1 MDHAVN
7 WEAISAIGQLVGA
20 LAVVISLLY
29 LAREVRSSAHAT
41 RVASMHSLSDKFNR
55 WSQQLA
61 EQPHLS
67 ELYHRGIHDFESLEG
82 AELVRFTIIMSQLFR
97 NYEDAY
103 YGQLEGH
110 LDARVWHS
118 WEAAMR
124 DINAYPGVQAWWR
137 SRSHWY
143 SEEGF
148 ANYINQLQQTAG
160 PPRLYREPMEDE

>member
-1 MDHAVN
+1 MADDDAAIKSPERFKN
-7 WEAISAIGQLVGA
+7 GDNGSEAHLTK
-20 LAVVISLLY
+20 
-29 LAREVRSSAHAT
+29 EVKPG
-41 RVASMHSLSDKFNR
+41 LKFNR

-67 ELYHRGIHDFESLEG
+67 ELYYRGINDFESLEG

>member
-1 MDHAVN
+1 
-7 WEAISAIGQLVGA
+7 
-20 LAVVISLLY
+20 
-29 LAREVRSSAHAT
+29 
-41 RVASMHSLSDKFNR
+41 
-55 WSQQLA
+55 
-61 EQPHLS
+61 
-67 ELYHRGIHDFESLEG
+67 
-82 AELVRFTIIMSQLFR
+82 MSQLFR

-160 PPRLYREPMEDE
+160 PPRMYREPDAHQ

>member
-1 MDHAVN
+1 
-7 WEAISAIGQLVGA
+7 
-20 LAVVISLLY
+20 
-29 LAREVRSSAHAT
+29 
-41 RVASMHSLSDKFNR
+41 MHSLSDKFNR

-67 ELYHRGIHDFESLEG
+67 ELYYRGIQDFESLEG

-118 WEAAMR
+118 WKRPCATSTHILEFRLGGVHARIGTVRWGLRITSISYSRQLGLQDCIVNQMH
-124 DINAYPGVQAWWR
+124 INDPTNR
-137 SRSHWY
+137 
-143 SEEGF
+143 
-148 ANYINQLQQTAG
+148 
-160 PPRLYREPMEDE
+160 